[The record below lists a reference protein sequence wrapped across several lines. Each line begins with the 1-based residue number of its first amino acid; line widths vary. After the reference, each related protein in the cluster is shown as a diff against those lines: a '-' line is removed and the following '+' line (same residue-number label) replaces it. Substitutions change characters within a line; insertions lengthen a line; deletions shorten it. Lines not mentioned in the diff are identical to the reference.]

1 MHVTIEHKIGRK
13 SFDKLFGIIPINH
26 RTIYPVI
33 VTIIFD
39 AKEREIIERT
49 KLQGQVIWESPQFY
63 GVDKITNR
71 IAPKTWSIRVLNF
84 LSTTKDPSN
93 SCTIF
98 EAMTPAK
105 GTEIEARFQEAL
117 LKFKDVLVQSDK
129 PVERKKSFEL

>member
-13 SFDKLFGIIPINH
+13 SFEKLFGIIPINH

-49 KLQGQVIWESPQFY
+49 KLQGQDIWVSPQFY
-63 GVDKITNR
+63 EVDKITKR
-71 IAPKTWSIRVLNF
+71 IAPVKQSICVQHFLNKT
-84 LSTTKDPSN
+84 N

-98 EAMTPAK
+98 EALTPAK
-105 GTEIEARFQEAL
+105 GTEVEALFQEAL
-117 LKFKDVLVQSDK
+117 LKFKDVLTQSDK